1 MEGLKV
7 HLITYNVGTL
17 APDPN
22 SSLAPLLP
30 QSTPDL
36 VFVGFQEVNS
46 APSSV
51 LLDTFLE
58 GEDPWTRKTKKTL
71 AKRGFIKIKAIRLMG
86 VVLSFFCLE
95 KHVPYI
101 RGIETQYTRLGL
113 NGYWGNKGT
122 VSVRFNIYGVSVCV
136 LNSHLAAHDHFNQAR
151 IDSYNMVLGS
161 HTYKDQATE
170 LIMYNDYVLWMG
182 DLNFRL
188 EEDTFNFQE
197 IELAVAQNKL
207 SQLLEVDQLSAVRKT
222 GAAFSELSETL
233 PTFPPTFKYKVGT
246 NVFDMKRR
254 PAWTDR
260 ILHKANKGNY
270 DKVDLQLENHEYTS
284 HPDIKESDHLPVTAN
299 FTMSVFSRKLC
310 TEMAIQGVHP
320 IVNFIS
326 DDIYCGEDNIIVYTV
341 AVTDTKFLKF
351 WDWVGVYQVETA
363 SIQDHVGF
371 LWAPRSPA
379 RDNAYELYFDQ
390 TVFVRPGGYRL
401 VYYSAE
407 TRDILGLSSRI
418 QARVRD
424 LEPELGVEATEEL

>member
-1 MEGLKV
+1 MCAREMEGLKV

-51 LLDTFLE
+51 LLDTLVE

-71 AKRGFIKIKAIRLMG
+71 AKRGFIKIKTIRLMG

-101 RGIETQYTRLGL
+101 RGMETQYTRLGL

-161 HTYKDQATE
+161 HTFKDPSTE

-197 IELAVAQNKL
+197 IELAVAQEHRTSWPNCWRWTNCPPCA
-207 SQLLEVDQLSAVRKT
+207 SPGPRSASCLR
-222 GAAFSELSETL
+222 
-233 PTFPPTFKYKVGT
+233 PFPPFPPPSNT
-246 NVFDMKRR
+246 
-254 PAWTDR
+254 
-260 ILHKANKGNY
+260 
-270 DKVDLQLENHEYTS
+270 
-284 HPDIKESDHLPVTAN
+284 
-299 FTMSVFSRKLC
+299 
-310 TEMAIQGVHP
+310 
-320 IVNFIS
+320 
-326 DDIYCGEDNIIVYTV
+326 
-341 AVTDTKFLKF
+341 
-351 WDWVGVYQVETA
+351 
-363 SIQDHVGF
+363 
-371 LWAPRSPA
+371 
-379 RDNAYELYFDQ
+379 
-390 TVFVRPGGYRL
+390 RL
-401 VYYSAE
+401 ALMCS
-407 TRDILGLSSRI
+407 T
-418 QARVRD
+418 
-424 LEPELGVEATEEL
+424 

>member
-1 MEGLKV
+1 LLDSLLQERHGNEWTEIGRHGCVRAMEGLKV

-71 AKRGFIKIKAIRLMG
+71 AKRGFIKIKTIRLMG

-197 IELAVAQNKL
+197 IELAVAQEYRTSCPNCWRL
-207 SQLLEVDQLSAVRKT
+207 T
-222 GAAFSELSETL
+222 NC
-233 PTFPPTFKYKVGT
+233 PPCV
-246 NVFDMKRR
+246 R
-254 PAWTDR
+254 PAR
-260 ILHKANKGNY
+260 HSA
-270 DKVDLQLENHEYTS
+270 S
-284 HPDIKESDHLPVTAN
+284 CRRRFLPSLPPSNT
-299 FTMSVFSRKLC
+299 
-310 TEMAIQGVHP
+310 
-320 IVNFIS
+320 
-326 DDIYCGEDNIIVYTV
+326 
-341 AVTDTKFLKF
+341 
-351 WDWVGVYQVETA
+351 
-363 SIQDHVGF
+363 
-371 LWAPRSPA
+371 
-379 RDNAYELYFDQ
+379 
-390 TVFVRPGGYRL
+390 RL
-401 VYYSAE
+401 AQMCS
-407 TRDILGLSSRI
+407 T
-418 QARVRD
+418 
-424 LEPELGVEATEEL
+424 